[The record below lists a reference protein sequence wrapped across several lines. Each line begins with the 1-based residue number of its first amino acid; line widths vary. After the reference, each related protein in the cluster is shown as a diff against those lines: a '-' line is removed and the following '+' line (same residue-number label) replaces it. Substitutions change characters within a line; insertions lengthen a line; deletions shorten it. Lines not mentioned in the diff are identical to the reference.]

1 MMKKQFLTF
10 ILIVVMALGI
20 CGAASAAETS
30 GLVGYVNV
38 QQVFQSYPDIKTTM
52 SAVDLERQ
60 KAQQEFES
68 KAAALDDNG
77 RQALGEKLSE
87 QVAKREQDLMGPIQK
102 KVQKA
107 IATVAKRQ
115 GISSV
120 VDSSAMLYGGKD
132 LTGDVIA
139 EVVK

>member
-1 MMKKQFLTF
+1 MKKEIMTF
-10 ILIVVMALGI
+10 ILTIVMALGI
-20 CGAASAAETS
+20 CGAVSAAEA
-30 GLVGYVNV
+30 GNVVGYVNV
-38 QQVFQSYPDIKTTM
+38 QQVFQSYPDIKTTT

-68 KAAALDDNG
+68 KSASLDNSG
-77 RQALGEKLSE
+77 KQALGEKLS
-87 QVAKREQDLMGPIQK
+87 QQIAKREQDLMGPIQK

-107 IATVAKRQ
+107 IATVAKRA

-132 LTGDVIA
+132 LTSDVIA
-139 EVVK
+139 EVAK

>member
-1 MMKKQFLTF
+1 MKKEIMTF
-10 ILIVVMALGI
+10 ILTIVMALGI
-20 CGAASAAETS
+20 CGAVSAAEA
-30 GLVGYVNV
+30 GNVVGYVNV

-68 KAAALDDNG
+68 KSASLDNSG
-77 RQALGEKLSE
+77 KQALGEKLS
-87 QVAKREQDLMGPIQK
+87 QQIAKREQDLMGPIQK

-107 IATVAKRQ
+107 TVAKRA

-132 LTGDVIA
+132 LTSDVIA
-139 EVVK
+139 EVAK

>member
-1 MMKKQFLTF
+1 MKKQIMTF
-10 ILIVVMALGI
+10 ILTVVMALGI
-20 CGAASAAETS
+20 CGAVSAAEA
-30 GLVGYVNV
+30 GNV

-68 KAAALDDNG
+68 KAASLDDSG
-77 RQALGEKLSE
+77 KQALGEKLSQ

-107 IATVAKRQ
+107 
-115 GISSV
+115 
-120 VDSSAMLYGGKD
+120 
-132 LTGDVIA
+132 A
-139 EVVK
+139 EKKIK

>member
-1 MMKKQFLTF
+1 MKKQIMTF
-10 ILIVVMALGI
+10 ILTVVMALGI
-20 CGAASAAETS
+20 CGAVSAAEA
-30 GLVGYVNV
+30 GNVVGYVNV

-68 KAAALDDNG
+68 KAASLDDSG
-77 RQALGEKLSE
+77 KQA
-87 QVAKREQDLMGPIQK
+87 AKREQDLMGPIQK

-107 IATVAKRQ
+107 IATVAKRA
-115 GISSV
+115 GINSV

-139 EVVK
+139 EVLK

>member
-1 MMKKQFLTF
+1 
-10 ILIVVMALGI
+10 
-20 CGAASAAETS
+20 
-30 GLVGYVNV
+30 
-38 QQVFQSYPDIKTTM
+38 M

-68 KAAALDDNG
+68 KAASLDDSG
-77 RQALGEKLSE
+77 KQALGEKLSQ

-107 IATVAKRQ
+107 IATVAKRA
-115 GISSV
+115 GINSV

-139 EVVK
+139 EVLK

>member
-1 MMKKQFLTF
+1 MKKQIMTF
-10 ILIVVMALGI
+10 ILTVVMALGI
-20 CGAASAAETS
+20 CGAVSAAEA
-30 GLVGYVNV
+30 GNVVGYVNV

-68 KAAALDDNG
+68 KAASLDDSG
-77 RQALGEKLSE
+77 KQALGEKLSQ

-107 IATVAKRQ
+107 IATVAKRA
-115 GISSV
+115 GINSV
-120 VDSSAMLYGGKD
+120 VM
-132 LTGDVIA
+132 
-139 EVVK
+139 

>member
-1 MMKKQFLTF
+1 MDNKGRRILSVIISIVIIAVYAFLRFQRFQAKQ
-10 ILIVVMALGI
+10 
-20 CGAASAAETS
+20 
-30 GLVGYVNV
+30 
-38 QQVFQSYPDIKTTM
+38 
-52 SAVDLERQ
+52 ERQ

-68 KAAALDDNG
+68 KAASLDDSG
-77 RQALGEKLSE
+77 KQALGEKLSQ

-107 IATVAKRQ
+107 IATVAKRA
-115 GISSV
+115 GINSV

-139 EVVK
+139 EVLK

>member
-1 MMKKQFLTF
+1 MKKQIMTF
-10 ILIVVMALGI
+10 ILTIVMALGI
-20 CGAASAAETS
+20 CGAVSAAEA
-30 GLVGYVNV
+30 GNMVGYVNV

-68 KAAALDDNG
+68 KAASLDDSG
-77 RQALGEKLSE
+77 KQALGEKLSQ
-87 QVAKREQDLMGPIQK
+87 QVAKR
-102 KVQKA
+102 A
-107 IATVAKRQ
+107 

-132 LTGDVIA
+132 LTNDVIA
-139 EVVK
+139 EVLK

>member
-1 MMKKQFLTF
+1 MVMTV
-10 ILIVVMALGI
+10 IMALGI
-20 CGAASAAETS
+20 CGAASAAET
-30 GLVGYVNV
+30 GNLVGFVNV

-68 KAAALDDNG
+68 KAASLDDNG
-77 RQALGEKLSE
+77 KRELSDKLSQ
-87 QVAKREQDLMGPIQK
+87 QVSKREQDLMGPIQK

-107 IATVAKRQ
+107 IATVAKRA
-115 GISSV
+115 GISNV

-132 LTGDVIA
+132 LTEDVIA